1 MNMSDTN
8 NPQKVD
14 DLIRIIQK
22 QQQQIDKLEKQVSE
36 CLNRDKKDDDKKEK
50 KSTTDK
56 EDVDSNL
63 GDRVK
68 DLEDVVTNIKG
79 DVLELMMVYQEIQDK
94 LFDIDRCKTCLR
106 ISLKTFNI

>member
-56 EDVDSNL
+56 EEVDSNL

-106 ISLKTFNI
+106 ISLRIFNI